1 MEAAQTLLAQACPSM
16 DADTLEYALGYFEA
30 GAGNDLSVIG
40 LVEFLGP
47 LLEDSS
53 NNITPA
59 QAKALCEKL
68 AREIGSDEND
78 VPDSS
83 DARRLDQSVHIA
95 SNTDSHNASSASTT
109 LAALGMGTGTKSVDL
124 AHLQSKNGP
133 QSSTVDQKKLR
144 KAEMKLAS
152 KREERGAKGDL
163 YEIPVW
169 NPNVKPAMI
178 VNQMKSSS
186 SATSASKD
194 VRIEN
199 FDIHFA
205 GKKILTNADLS
216 MTYGRRYGLVGKN
229 GIGKSTLLRAIA
241 HGELQLPSHIRILH
255 VEQEIAGGDTEAIQ
269 SVLQADLEREGLLAE
284 EKALNATLARTSI
297 SPEEAT
303 IAAEKLKNV
312 YLKLEEIESDKAE
325 SRASLILNGL
335 GFSPAQQKAATRTFS
350 GGWRM
355 RLALARALFCRPDLL
370 LADEVTNYLDFPAV
384 VWLENYFQNWSAT
397 LLVVSHDRSFLDAVT
412 TDIFHLHNGV
422 LDYYKGNFTSY
433 ISARAERRKNQIRE
447 YEAQLQYRQHLQAF
461 IDRWRYNANR
471 AAQAQS
477 KIKILEK
484 LPELI
489 APPKDDMDGLGEGES
504 KDLYFRFPEPEKLS
518 PPILQMDEV
527 TFAYPGTTRTIL
539 SSISFDLQMDS
550 KIAIVGPNGAGKSTM
565 IYLLTG
571 QHNPTTGICHR
582 HGRLRLGLFSQHHV
596 DQIDLAVSSV
606 QFLTAK
612 FPGKTEEEYRRVLGR
627 FGLTG
632 TTALQPIGTLSGG
645 QKSRVVFAAMSLTN
659 PHVLILDEPTNH
671 LDMDS
676 IDALAL
682 ALREFKG
689 GVAVIS
695 HDERFLDAVCNEVW
709 ICADGKLKSFS
720 GAIGDGDGAVK
731 QYKKSL
737 LKSLDL

>member
-1 MEAAQTLLAQACPSM
+1 MYLRETAKMAAVGLAQALLSKAAPDM
-16 DADTLEYALGYFEA
+16 DADTLEYALGYFRESNDFTSA
-30 GAGNDLSVIG
+30 GLS
-40 LVEFLGP
+40 EFLGP
-47 LLEDSS
+47 LLEDAN

-59 QAKALCEKL
+59 QAAALCEKL
-68 AREIGSDEND
+68 AAELGGDDEENQENGGG
-78 VPDSS
+78 
-83 DARRLDQSVHIA
+83 DARRLDQSIHIA
-95 SNTDSHNASSASTT
+95 SESHGVSSAATT
-109 LAALGMGTGTKSVDL
+109 LAALGMGTGQKSVDL

-133 QSSTVDQKKLR
+133 QATTVDQKKLR

-152 KREERGAKGDL
+152 KREERG
-163 YEIPVW
+163 
-169 NPNVKPAMI
+169 N
-178 VNQMKSSS
+178 KSDFGES
-186 SATSASKD
+186 TRTKD
-194 VRIEN
+194 IRIEN
-199 FDIHFA
+199 FDSHFA

-241 HGELQLPSHIRILH
+241 HGELRLPSHIRILH

-269 SVLQADLEREGLLAE
+269 SVLQADVEREALLAE
-284 EKALNATLARTSI
+284 EKSLNNTLAKTSI
-297 SPEEAT
+297 SPEEAN

-312 YLKLEEIESDKAE
+312 YLKLEEIDSDKAE

-384 VWLENYFQNWSAT
+384 VWLENYFQNWNAT

-412 TDIFHLHNGV
+412 TDIFHLHNGL

-433 ISARAERRKNQIRE
+433 ISARAERRKNQVRE

-471 AAQAQS
+471 AAQAQM

-484 LPELI
+484 LPELVP
-489 APPKDDMDGLGEGES
+489 PPKDDLDGLGEGEG
-504 KDLYFRFPEPEKLS
+504 KELYFRFPEPEKLS

-527 TFAYPGTTRTIL
+527 TFAYPGTTRVIL
-539 SSISFDLQMDS
+539 SGISFDLQMDS

-571 QHNPTTGICHR
+571 QHQPSSGICNR

-596 DQIDLAVSSV
+596 DQLELAHSSV
-606 QFLTAK
+606 QFLSGK

-645 QKSRVVFAAMSLTN
+645 QKSRVVFAAMSLSN

-695 HDERFLDAVCNEVW
+695 HDQRFLDAVCNDVW
-709 ICADGKLKSFS
+709 VCANGKLTSFS
-720 GAIGDGDGAVK
+720 GAVGDGDGVVK
-731 QYKKSL
+731 QYKKKL
-737 LKSLDL
+737 FKELDL